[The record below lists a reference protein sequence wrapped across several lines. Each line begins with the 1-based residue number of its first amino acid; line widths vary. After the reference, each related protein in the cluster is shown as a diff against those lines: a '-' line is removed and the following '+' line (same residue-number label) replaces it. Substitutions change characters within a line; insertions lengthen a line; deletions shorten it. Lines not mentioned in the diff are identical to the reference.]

1 MSLRSGMLALLGA
14 GLSLFT
20 PAEAQVMA
28 DIRVGTGPVAGR
40 VIVGDPYVVVNR
52 PVVVHRPVTYLIPVE
67 RVRRKDARWLYRR
80 GWRPMTVWFDG
91 WQFIHPSST
100 WRRHYQ
106 EVVVFERGGRYVLSD
121 FGRGRGYDRNWHG
134 GGGRYDPYDDRR
146 SGDRDAQRERW
157 NDDREWE
164 D

>member
-52 PVVVHRPVTYLIPVE
+52 PVVVHRPRTYLIPVE
-67 RVRRKDARWLYRR
+67 RVGYRDARWMYRR

-106 EVVVFERGGRYVLSD
+106 EVVVFERGGRYVISAP
-121 FGRGRGYDRNWHG
+121 GRGRGYERNWH
-134 GGGRYDPYDDRR
+134 GGGRYDPYDDQRR
-146 SGDRDAQRERW
+146 GGRDAQRERW
-157 NDDREWE
+157 NDDRNWE